1 MKTPES
7 DLKDKVKSYLS
18 GIPNLFF
25 WMPVPTGYG
34 MRGIPD
40 FVGCYRGIFFAI
52 ETKAPRGKET
62 PWQRLT
68 REKIIAAGGR
78 STVAW
83 EIEEVR
89 CFIRQ
94 LITSASTRPEP
105 LNK

>member
-1 MKTPES
+1 MRTAEA
-7 DLKDKVKSYLS
+7 DLKDKVKSLLS

-40 FVGCYRGIFFAI
+40 FIGCYKGRFFAI

-62 PWQRLT
+62 PWQRFT
-68 REKIIAAGGR
+68 REKIIAAGGMAI
-78 STVAW
+78 VAW
-83 EIEEVR
+83 EIEDVQ

-94 LITSASTRPEP
+94 LITYASTTPEP
-105 LNK
+105 LNE